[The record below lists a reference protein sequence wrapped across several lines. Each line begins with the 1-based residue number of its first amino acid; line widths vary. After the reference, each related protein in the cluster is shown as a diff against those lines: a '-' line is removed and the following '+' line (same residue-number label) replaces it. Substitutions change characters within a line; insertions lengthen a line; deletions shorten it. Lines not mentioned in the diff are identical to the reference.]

1 VDGYLIDTNGICEL
15 LDHLHPNHQTVRDAC
30 ATIEAG
36 APRYVSCITLAEI
49 RFGAL
54 LNAAATGQQSPRT
67 EAILNEA
74 QNYPIR
80 EITRH
85 TAREYADLKA
95 KIATTYLS
103 TFIRANRP
111 HRLENWLDRVT
122 GERLQIDENDLWI
135 CAQAKE
141 WNLTVITTDKKMVE
155 RVSKA
160 DPDFKHFLIPTI

>member
-1 VDGYLIDTNGICEL
+1 MEGYLIDTNGICEL
-15 LDHLHPNHQTVRDAC
+15 LDQRHPNHQTVRDTC

-36 APRYVSCITLAEI
+36 APRYISCITLAEI

-54 LNAAATGQQSPRT
+54 LNNAVTGEQSPRT
-67 EAILNEA
+67 AVILDEAER
-74 QNYPIR
+74 YPIR

-85 TAREYADLKA
+85 TAREYAELKT

-103 TFIRANRP
+103 KFIRANRP

-122 GERLQIDENDLWI
+122 GQRLQIDENDLWI
-135 CAQAKE
+135 CSQAKE
-141 WNLTVITTDKKMVE
+141 WNLTVITTDKTMVD

-160 DPDFKHFLIPTI
+160 DLDWKHLLIPTI